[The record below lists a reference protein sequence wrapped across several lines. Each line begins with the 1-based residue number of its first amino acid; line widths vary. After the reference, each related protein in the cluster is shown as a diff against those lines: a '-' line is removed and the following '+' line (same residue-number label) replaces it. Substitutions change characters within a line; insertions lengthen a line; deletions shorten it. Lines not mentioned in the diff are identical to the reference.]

1 VDPVGGEVGLSQSW
15 NRYAYVLGNP
25 SRYYD
30 TDGRQVAEGIATAA
44 AADPPGAAL
53 AAAAV
58 AMDRSLPPELRT
70 STYALLLIS
79 IQTRLGQNIFNGL
92 IQRSKG
98 KSQTPKRDAR
108 TRPGPSARPEQSK
121 QDREKNERSRGKR
134 EKPPEEASDK
144 GLKDDQPGADK
155 PVPDP
160 DAIPKDATRARKKA
174 IVDLLADVISALTK
188 P

>member
-1 VDPVGGEVGLSQSW
+1 V
-15 NRYAYVLGNP
+15 RGNP

-70 STYALLLIS
+70 SIYALLLFS

-98 KSQTPKRDAR
+98 KSQTRKRDVR
-108 TRPGPSARPEQSK
+108 RRPGVKARPERGK
-121 QDREKNERSRGKR
+121 QDRDKVDRAADRTDPKPKQKPGDHGGLEDGQPGENDPQPNPKRTPRDNRSRIIKGIIDLIPNIFG
-134 EKPPEEASDK
+134 PPHS
-144 GLKDDQPGADK
+144 
-155 PVPDP
+155 
-160 DAIPKDATRARKKA
+160 
-174 IVDLLADVISALTK
+174 
-188 P
+188 